1 MNSFL
6 PSFENA
12 TIISAPYKYEPLIFF
27 INSVK
32 HLKSLSSGESQISN
46 TLGQCYKLLNK
57 YISGKEVFEDDIT
70 NVRAECKRLNVRGY
84 RAEIQNTAKIIYDS
98 VKFISIQD
106 IILESVEFFILNN
119 NEDRYGLLV
128 DSAVQW
134 QFILSLLQKADLQDF
149 VYPIL
154 PKDAR
159 EQYFDSPIITFLPAT
174 WVPELIT
181 LPPSESLI
189 FIHPKNSFINGVNTS
204 IFKAPNNQSL
214 DISIDGLQIKHN
226 KAIPITSD
234 QEFYYKFSAF
244 YSDDMV
250 DNSDVMSI
258 THWEQ
263 PLLNVEIFDNQRET
277 KVIECNKEYLVID
290 RDGKIKYSTFE
301 NNDQIQNIKYIV
313 DRIDTS
319 CLTSEDLKR
328 RQNYMLEKWKKPLR
342 DHPHIETLIRE
353 LEKRGAIKAKAVNIK
368 NWSSPETIA
377 PKCYEDYNAV
387 LLYAGITDKY
397 EIERFFEFARKR
409 RGDSIS
415 EGHDKKIIGQEIVR
429 DFLESL
435 NCDAL
440 LKSEYQVQ
448 GIKFSLI
455 ALG

>member
-1 MNSFL
+1 MNSFF
-6 PSFENA
+6 PSFEKS

-32 HLKSLSSGESQISN
+32 HLKSLSSGESQISI
-46 TLGQCYKLLNK
+46 TLDQCYKLLNK

-70 NVRAECKRLNVRGY
+70 NVREECKRLNVRGC

-98 VKFISIQD
+98 VKFISTQD
-106 IILESVEFFILNN
+106 IILESIEFFILNN
-119 NEDRYGLLV
+119 KEDRYGLLT

-134 QFILSLLQKADLQDF
+134 QFIFSLLQQADLQEF
-149 VYPIL
+149 VYPIF

-174 WVPELIT
+174 WIPELIT

-214 DISIDGLQIKHN
+214 DISTDGLQLKQSKLIS
-226 KAIPITSD
+226 ITSS
-234 QEFYYKFSAF
+234 QEFYSKFSAF

-250 DNSDVMSI
+250 GNSDVTSI
-258 THWEQ
+258 THCEQ
-263 PLLNVEIFDNQRET
+263 PLLNVEFFDYQQEV

-328 RQNYMLEKWKKPLR
+328 KQNYILEKWKKPLR
-342 DHPHIETLIRE
+342 DHLHIEILIKE

-368 NWSSPETIA
+368 YWSRPETIA
-377 PKCYEDYNAV
+377 PLSYEDYKAV

-415 EGHDKKIIGQEIVR
+415 EGHDKKIIGLEIVR
-429 DFLESL
+429 EFLESL
-435 NCDAL
+435 KIDAL
-440 LKSEYQVQ
+440 LKSEYQIQ

>member
-1 MNSFL
+1 MNYFL

-57 YISGKEVFEDDIT
+57 YISGKEIFEDDIT

-98 VKFISIQD
+98 VKFISTQD
-106 IILESVEFFILNN
+106 IILESMEFFILNN

-134 QFILSLLQKADLQDF
+134 QFIRSLLQKADLQDF

-181 LPPSESLI
+181 LPPSASLI

-214 DISIDGLQIKHN
+214 DISIDGLQLKHN

-234 QEFYYKFSAF
+234 QEFYSKFSAF
-244 YSDDMV
+244 YSDEMV

-258 THWEQ
+258 IHWEQ

-290 RDGKIKYSTFE
+290 KDGKIKYSSFE
-301 NNDQIQNIKYIV
+301 NSDQIQNIKYIV

-328 RQNYMLEKWKKPLR
+328 KQNLIMEKWKKPLR
-342 DHPHIETLIRE
+342 DHPYIDGLIKE
-353 LEKRGAIKAKAVNIK
+353 LEMLGAKRASIVNIK
-368 NWSSPETIA
+368 NWYNPNNIA
-377 PKCYEDYNAV
+377 PGNFEDYKSV
-387 LLYAGITDKY
+387 LSFAGVRDKQ
-397 EIERFFEFARKR
+397 EVEKFFEFARKR

-429 DFLESL
+429 DFLESFKG
-435 NCDAL
+435 DVL
-440 LKSEYQVQ
+440 LKSEYQIQ

>member
-1 MNSFL
+1 MNSFF
-6 PSFENA
+6 PSFENS

-27 INSVK
+27 IHSVK

-46 TLGQCYKLLNK
+46 TLDQCYKLLNK

-70 NVRAECKRLNVRGY
+70 SLREECKRLNVRGY
-84 RAEIQNTAKIIYDS
+84 RAEIRNTAKIIYDS
-98 VKFISIQD
+98 VKFISTQD
-106 IILESVEFFILNN
+106 IILESIEFFILIN

-149 VYPIL
+149 VYPVL

-189 FIHPKNSFINGVNTS
+189 FIHPMNSFINGVNTS
-204 IFKAPNNQSL
+204 IFMAPNNQSL
-214 DISIDGLQIKHN
+214 DISIDGLQLKYN

-234 QEFYYKFSAF
+234 QDFSVF

-250 DNSDVMSI
+250 DNSDTMSI
-258 THWEQ
+258 IHCEQ
-263 PLLNVEIFDNQRET
+263 PLLNVEFFDHQRET

-301 NNDQIQNIKYIV
+301 NSDQIQNIKYIV

-319 CLTSEDLKR
+319 CLTSEDFKR
-328 RQNYMLEKWKKPLR
+328 KQNFMLEKWKKPLR
-342 DHPHIETLIRE
+342 DHPHIETLIKE
-353 LEKRGAIKAKAVNIK
+353 LEKRGSIKAKAINIK

-377 PKCYEDYNAV
+377 PKYYEDYNAV

-397 EIERFFEFARKR
+397 EIERFIEFARER

-415 EGHDKKIIGQEIVR
+415 EGHDKKIIGLEIVR
-429 DFLESL
+429 EYLESL
-435 NCDAL
+435 KSDAL
-440 LKSEYQVQ
+440 LKSEYQIQ